1 MSLAEFMRGLPVTK
15 RGHKE
20 MKKKRKINLSF
31 YIMVI
36 PMAVLFFGFHTVP
49 FLRGVFYSFTNWKG
63 YGNWEFVGLRN
74 YLHIFKDKNVLN
86 SYLFTFKFAIAATIC
101 VNVISLLIAVG
112 LNVKIRCRN
121 FLKAMFFLPYMLG
134 TLIISYVFKYIFS
147 NLVPSAAQALGIAAL
162 SNNILG
168 TNHAWIGI
176 LIVTVWQSTALNTL
190 IYLSGLQTVDR
201 DLYEAAALDGA
212 TGVKKFFKITFP
224 LIAPFFTI
232 NMVLSGRN
240 FLMAFDQF
248 LAMTAGGPGTATTT
262 ISLLIYKKGFSG
274 GQFAYQSANA
284 VMMFVVVV
292 LISVFQLRVLEKRE
306 NEVGA

>member
-1 MSLAEFMRGLPVTK
+1 
-15 RGHKE
+15 
-20 MKKKRKINLSF
+20 MKKRRKINISF

-36 PMAVLFFGFHTVP
+36 PMAILFFVFHTIP

-63 YGNWEFVGLRN
+63 YGDWEFVGLRN
-74 YLHIFKDKNVLN
+74 YLHIFKDKNVLA
-86 SYLFTFKFAIAATIC
+86 SYLFTFKFAVVATIC
-101 VNVISLLIAVG
+101 VNVISLTIAVG
-112 LNVKIRCRN
+112 LNAKIKCRN

-147 NLVPSAAQALGIAAL
+147 NIVPLAGQALGIASL
-162 SNNILG
+162 SKNILG
-168 TNHAWIGI
+168 TENAWIGV
-176 LIVTVWQSTALNTL
+176 LIVTIWQSAALNTL

-212 TGVKKFFKITFP
+212 TGMKRFFKITFP

-248 LAMTAGGPGTATTT
+248 VAMTAGGPGNATTT
-262 ISLLIYKKGFSG
+262 ISVLIYKKGFSG

-284 VMMFVVVV
+284 VMMFIVVV
-292 LISVFQLRVLEKRE
+292 LISIFQLRVLEKRE

>member
-112 LNVKIRCRN
+112 LNAKIRCRN

-134 TLIISYVFKYIFS
+134 TLIISYVFK
-147 NLVPSAAQALGIAAL
+147 
-162 SNNILG
+162 
-168 TNHAWIGI
+168 
-176 LIVTVWQSTALNTL
+176 
-190 IYLSGLQTVDR
+190 
-201 DLYEAAALDGA
+201 
-212 TGVKKFFKITFP
+212 
-224 LIAPFFTI
+224 
-232 NMVLSGRN
+232 
-240 FLMAFDQF
+240 
-248 LAMTAGGPGTATTT
+248 
-262 ISLLIYKKGFSG
+262 
-274 GQFAYQSANA
+274 
-284 VMMFVVVV
+284 
-292 LISVFQLRVLEKRE
+292 
-306 NEVGA
+306 

>member
-1 MSLAEFMRGLPVTK
+1 
-15 RGHKE
+15 
-20 MKKKRKINLSF
+20 
-31 YIMVI
+31 
-36 PMAVLFFGFHTVP
+36 MAVLFFVFHTIP

-63 YGNWEFVGLRN
+63 YGDWEFVGLRN
-74 YLHIFKDKNVLN
+74 YLHIFKDKNVLA
-86 SYLFTFKFAIAATIC
+86 SYLFTFKFAVVATIC
-101 VNVISLLIAVG
+101 VNVISLTIAVG
-112 LNVKIRCRN
+112 LNAKIKCRN

-147 NLVPSAAQALGIAAL
+147 NIVPLAGQALGIASL
-162 SNNILG
+162 SKNILG
-168 TNHAWIGI
+168 TENAWIGV
-176 LIVTVWQSTALNTL
+176 LIVTIWQSAALNTL

-212 TGVKKFFKITFP
+212 TGMKRFFKITFP

-248 LAMTAGGPGTATTT
+248 VAMTAGGPGNATTT

-284 VMMFVVVV
+284 VMMFIVVV
-292 LISVFQLRVLEKRE
+292 LISIFQLRVLEKRE
-306 NEVGA
+306 NEVGG